1 MHRRRNSMKYTRLGE
16 SGLFVSRLSLGAM
29 TFLKKDNEMAS
40 AMSATGH
47 KLADK
52 LVGVAL
58 DSGINLFDTSN
69 SYGMGESESILGRA
83 LGRRRKDNLIATKLS
98 RPLSQ
103 SVNAIGV
110 SRLSVMREVED
121 SLRRLNTDYID
132 LYQVHVYDEETP
144 MEETLRAMDDLVRQG
159 KVRYLGVSNF
169 TGWQI
174 AHADGLA
181 RQLGTERFCSLQ
193 AYYSLVGRDIEKEML
208 PATRICGMGTIVW
221 SPLAAGFLTGKYT
234 RDGQG
239 RGRLERF
246 PFPPIDQVRGFKV
259 LDALAVMA
267 KEKGVE
273 VAPIALAWLLQKPG
287 VSTLLIGAT
296 SERQLRSNLEA
307 TEVMLSTEEMTT
319 LDEVSA
325 TPLDY
330 PYWIPKLERGKD
342 FLENLKTNVLK
353 AD

>member
-1 MHRRRNSMKYTRLGE
+1 MRYTRLGE
-16 SGLFVSRLSLGAM
+16 SGLFISRLSLGAM

-40 AMSATGH
+40 VMSATGH
-47 KLADK
+47 KLADR
-52 LVGVAL
+52 LVGMAV

-83 LGRRRKDNLIATKLS
+83 LGTKRKDNLIATKLS
-98 RPLSQ
+98 RPMSQ
-103 SVNAIGV
+103 STNAMGV

-132 LYQVHVYDEETP
+132 LYQIHVYDEETP

-181 RQLGTERFCSLQ
+181 RQLGTQRFCSLQ

-208 PATRICGMGTIVW
+208 PATRICGMGTIIW
-221 SPLAAGFLTGKYT
+221 SPLAAGFLTGKYK

-239 RGRLERF
+239 RGRLDNF
-246 PFPPIDQVRGFKV
+246 GFPPIDREQGFDI

-267 KEKGVE
+267 RDKGVE
-273 VAPIALAWLLQKPG
+273 VAHIAIAWLLHKPG
-287 VSTLLIGAT
+287 VSTVLFGAT

-307 TEVMLSTEEMTT
+307 AEVTLSSEEMTT
-319 LDEVSA
+319 LDEISA

-342 FLENLKTNVLK
+342 FLENLKTNILK
-353 AD
+353 DD

>member
-1 MHRRRNSMKYTRLGE
+1 MRYTRLGE

-29 TFLKKDNEMAS
+29 TFLKKDNEMAGV
-40 AMSATGH
+40 MSATGR
-47 KLADK
+47 KLADR
-52 LVGVAL
+52 LVGMAV

-83 LGRRRKDNLIATKLS
+83 LGTRRKDNLIATKLS
-98 RPLSQ
+98 RPMSQ
-103 SVNAIGV
+103 STNAMGV

-132 LYQVHVYDEETP
+132 LYQIHVYDEETP

-181 RQLGTERFCSLQ
+181 RQLGTQRFCSLQ

-208 PATRICGMGTIVW
+208 PATRICGMGTIIW
-221 SPLAAGFLTGKYT
+221 SPLAAGFLTGKYK

-239 RGRLERF
+239 RGRLDKF
-246 PFPPIDQVRGFKV
+246 GFPPIDREQGFDI

-267 KEKGVE
+267 REKGVE
-273 VAPIALAWLLQKPG
+273 IAHIAIAWLLQKPG
-287 VSTLLIGAT
+287 VSTVLFGAT
-296 SERQLRSNLEA
+296 SERQMRSNLEA
-307 TEVMLSTEEMTT
+307 ADVTLSSEEMTT
-319 LDEVSA
+319 LDEISA

-342 FLENLKTNVLK
+342 FLENLKTRVLK
-353 AD
+353 DD